1 MTDLRDPQ
9 GIGGEHNSTDQKIDY
24 LRSLGV
30 TVIFDSFGVRLQQVS
45 FRDRNKRFKS
55 WRVNRI
61 WCETLDEA
69 WDKFMKK
76 KWD

>member
-9 GIGGEHNSTDQKIDY
+9 GIGGEHKSTDEKIDY

-69 WDKFMKK
+69 WVKFLKK